1 MAVFWFGWAKKLKN
15 IFTKQ
20 QADQYYLQKEL
31 PNQLQIVKGNV
42 DFYKN
47 VVIKQNGYVDNV
59 DTNAPTAMINKRYF
73 EEQLTKL
80 QPAIIYDSGSGTLFQ
95 NLATINLNLQ
105 SSNYSQ
111 WDLNKPIYVSFVRFK
126 SNGSVFSKY
135 TGILSFW
142 DIERAV
148 PQFIGTNLYVG
159 NPNNSNPNNNN
170 NIISGQA
177 SGILFR
183 YNQQAT
189 IICPDNNELIGGITL
204 MGYKK

>member
-15 IFTKQ
+15 VFTKKE
-20 QADQYYLQKEL
+20 ADTLYLQKEL
-31 PNQLQIVKGNV
+31 PNQVQIVKGPV

-47 VVIKQNGYVDNV
+47 VVIKQIGYVDRV
-59 DTNAPTAMINKRYF
+59 DTNVPTSMINKKYL
-73 EEQLTKL
+73 EDQLTKL
-80 QPAIIYDSGSGTLFQ
+80 QPAIIYDSGTGSRFE

-105 SSNYSQ
+105 SSSYSQ
-111 WDLNKPIYVSFVRFK
+111 WDLNKPIYVSFVRYK
-126 SNGSVFSKY
+126 SSGHEFSKY

-142 DIERAV
+142 DIERGT

-159 NPNNSNPNNNN
+159 NPNNSIPNNNN

-189 IICPDNNELIGGITL
+189 IICPDNNERIGGITIT
-204 MGYKK
+204 GYKK

>member
-20 QADQYYLQKEL
+20 QADQYYLQK
-31 PNQLQIVKGNV
+31 NSSQLQTVSGLV
-42 DFYKN
+42 DFHN
-47 VVIKQNGYVDNV
+47 NIVCKQNGYVDNV
-59 DTNAPTAMINKRYF
+59 DPNGPTSMINKKYL
-73 EEQLTKL
+73 EDQLTKL
-80 QPAIIYDSGSGTLFQ
+80 QPAIIYTSGTGTRFQ

-105 SSNYSQ
+105 SSSYSQ
-111 WDLNKPIYVSFVRFK
+111 WDLDKPIYVSFVRYK
-126 SNGSVFSKY
+126 SSGSEFSKY

-142 DIERAV
+142 DIERAT

-159 NPNNSNPNNNN
+159 NSNNSIPNNNN
-170 NIISGQA
+170 NIINGQA

-189 IICPDNNELIGGITL
+189 IICPDNNERIGGITI

>member
-20 QADQYYLQKEL
+20 QADQYYLQKNG
-31 PNQLQIVKGNV
+31 NQLQQVNGLV
-42 DFYKN
+42 DFHNNIACKR
-47 VVIKQNGYVDNV
+47 NGYVDYV
-59 DTNAPTAMINKRYF
+59 DTNSPTSMINKKYL
-73 EEQLTKL
+73 EDQLIKL
-80 QPAIIYDSGSGTLFQ
+80 QPAIIYDSGTGTTFR

-105 SSNYSQ
+105 SSSYSQ
-111 WDLNKPIYVSFVRFK
+111 WDLNKPIYVSFVRYK
-126 SNGSVFSKY
+126 SNGFAFSKY

-142 DIERAV
+142 DIERAM

-159 NPNNSNPNNNN
+159 NSNNSSPNNNN

-189 IICPDNNELIGGITL
+189 VICPDNSERIGGITI

>member
-15 IFTKQ
+15 VFTKKE
-20 QADQYYLQKEL
+20 ADTYYLQKNS
-31 PNQLQIVKGNV
+31 NQLQQVSGLV
-42 DFYKN
+42 DFTN
-47 VVIKQNGYVDNV
+47 NIVCKQNGYVNNV
-59 DTNAPTAMINKRYF
+59 DPNGPTSMINKRYL
-73 EEQLTKL
+73 EEQITKL
-80 QPAIIYDSGSGTLFQ
+80 QPAIIYDSGTGTSFQ

-105 SSNYSQ
+105 SSSYSQ
-111 WDLNKPIYVSFVRFK
+111 WDLNKPIYVSFVRYK
-126 SNGSVFSKY
+126 SNGAVFSKY

-142 DIERAV
+142 DIERAAV
-148 PQFIGTNLYVG
+148 QFIGTNLYVG
-159 NPNNSNPNNNN
+159 NSNNSNPNNNN

-189 IICPDNNELIGGITL
+189 IICPDNNERIGGITI